1 MLFPGME
8 GLVGPA
14 FQAEKPGTPP
24 ELPQPPKTHP
34 PTTRGFRGF
43 RVLGFMGLLGF
54 TAWGGYLPGARHVL
68 FACKSP
74 GGCWVAARQGRVACR
89 PGRPLGLAEQPFLAT
104 AHGELLTWQSSRPAR
119 RLAEEQCDREARKET
134 TSENCVELYRIRDKT
149 SVLPFTIL
157 YLAGV
162 LVWCDEL

>member
-1 MLFPGME
+1 
-8 GLVGPA
+8 
-14 FQAEKPGTPP
+14 
-24 ELPQPPKTHP
+24 
-34 PTTRGFRGF
+34 
-43 RVLGFMGLLGF
+43 MGLLRF

-74 GGCWVAARQGRVACR
+74 GGSWVAARQGRVACR

-134 TSENCVELYRIRDKT
+134 TSENCVELYRIRVKT
-149 SVLPFTIL
+149 SVLSPTIL
-157 YLAGV
+157 PGFLLGV
-162 LVWCDEL
+162 MSFLGRFCCIERFPQGSMCPKARENTGEKNRSLP